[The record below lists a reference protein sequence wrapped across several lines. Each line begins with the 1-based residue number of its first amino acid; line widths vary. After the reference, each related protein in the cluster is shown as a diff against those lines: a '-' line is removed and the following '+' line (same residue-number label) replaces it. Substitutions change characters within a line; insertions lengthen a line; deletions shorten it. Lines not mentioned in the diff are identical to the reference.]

1 MRRIR
6 AISPLIATIILIA
19 ITITAGLLIYN
30 LFFSASSTASN
41 VGQVE
46 IMNAQLVV
54 DSSNN
59 YVLTL
64 TIKNT
69 GTKPVMQL
77 QIYYG
82 SITTPI
88 TTITSFTPPSTT
100 LTLTTLQPGQ
110 SYYWRTTTGL
120 PQSPIVG
127 NRYLI
132 TVVAVFSDNS
142 SYQVS
147 TTVTATPA

>member
-1 MRRIR
+1 MRKIR

-54 DSSNN
+54 DSSGN
-59 YVLTL
+59 YVLAL

-69 GTKPVMQL
+69 GTKPVNQL
-77 QIYYG
+77 QIYYQ
-82 SITTPI
+82 SFTTPM

-120 PQSPIVG
+120 PQPLIVG

-147 TTVTATPA
+147 TTVTATSA

>member
-54 DSSNN
+54 DSSGN
-59 YVLTL
+59 YVLAL

-69 GTKPVMQL
+69 GTKPATQL
-77 QIYYG
+77 QIYIG
-82 SITTPI
+82 TATTPSA
-88 TTITSFTPPSTT
+88 TISQ
-100 LTLTTLQPGQ
+100 TLQPGQ

-120 PQSPIVG
+120 SPIIG

-142 SYQVS
+142 QYQVS

>member
-54 DSSNN
+54 DSSGN
-59 YVLTL
+59 YVLAL

-69 GTKPVMQL
+69 GTKPATQL
-77 QIYYG
+77 QIYIG
-82 SITTPI
+82 TATTPSA
-88 TTITSFTPPSTT
+88 TISQ
-100 LTLTTLQPGQ
+100 TLQPGQ
-110 SYYWRTTTGL
+110 SYYWRTLNIKSVQLLLQHLRKLLRPGRTSCFL
-120 PQSPIVG
+120 NIFLFLRFCLSF
-127 NRYLI
+127 L
-132 TVVAVFSDNS
+132 
-142 SYQVS
+142 
-147 TTVTATPA
+147 

>member
-1 MRRIR
+1 MRKIR

-54 DSSNN
+54 DSSGN
-59 YVLTL
+59 YVLAL
-64 TIKNT
+64 TIKNS
-69 GTKPVMQL
+69 GTKPVNQL
-77 QIYYG
+77 QIYIG
-82 SITTPI
+82 TATTPSA
-88 TTITSFTPPSTT
+88 TISQ
-100 LTLTTLQPGQ
+100 TLQPGQ

-132 TVVAVFSDNS
+132 TVVAMFSDNS
-142 SYQVS
+142 QYQVS

>member
-1 MRRIR
+1 MRKIR

-30 LFFSASSTASN
+30 LFLSASSTASN

-54 DSSNN
+54 DSSGN
-59 YVLTL
+59 YVLAL
-64 TIKNT
+64 TVKNT
-69 GTKPVMQL
+69 GTKPVNQL
-77 QIYYG
+77 QIYIG
-82 SITTPI
+82 TATTPSA
-88 TTITSFTPPSTT
+88 TISQ
-100 LTLTTLQPGQ
+100 TLQPGQ
-110 SYYWRTTTGL
+110 SYYWRTTGSSTYV
-120 PQSPIVG
+120 IG

-132 TVVAVFSDNS
+132 TVVAIFSDNS
-142 SYQVS
+142 QYQIS